1 MWLNVCKCHPKQQD
15 VAVPGNLIKAWR
27 NVEESCNPINGP
39 NSWRKNMWAEG
50 GGGVVCRECWKVE
63 PRNKHLSLCLQPCQG
78 KEFFDHWHE
87 YAVHPISLWVPQSS
101 SSSLP
106 LFWFH
111 AHKQPLDYNL
121 AFHVGFS
128 NRREYAD
135 QSTWTS
141 GPFGKGCPFCIWMHV
156 CSGLYISQFIHP
168 RGGRG
173 AHSPSSHRACTQFCS
188 SPLCLH
194 LPQQWLRTKF
204 HEAAIAL
211 QPWVHLIEKRA
222 LGPPLVLLCRSLPRT
237 YLPFQKSG
245 LCYWYSSHIP
255 IPCRFLADVFIY
267 VSNHVQTSQTRNNA
281 FREWGGSWDESGK
294 GSVSSRIG
302 EGDQPLPGWVGLWN
316 GCLDKFP

>member
-50 GGGVVCRECWKVE
+50 GRGVVCRECWKVE

-111 AHKQPLDYNL
+111 AHKQPLDYNM
-121 AFHVGFS
+121 ASHVGFS

-173 AHSPSSHRACTQFCS
+173 AHSPSSHRACTQFRS
-188 SPLCLH
+188 SLFAPPSAGAEDKVSRGSHSPPALS
-194 LPQQWLRTKF
+194 PSYREKF
-204 HEAAIAL
+204 
-211 QPWVHLIEKRA
+211 
-222 LGPPLVLLCRSLPRT
+222 LGPTVVAVVQVFPPDLVSFSEIWPLLLVHSH
-237 YLPFQKSG
+237 
-245 LCYWYSSHIP
+245 SS

-267 VSNHVQTSQTRNNA
+267 VSNHVQTSRISNNA

-302 EGDQPLPGWVGLWN
+302 EGGDQPLPGWVGLWN